1 MARFALAVMVVA
13 LGCGDDDSTPPL
25 DDASTEEDGGP
36 VVLDPP
42 EVETTLGTVVGGRQN
57 GSLEFL
63 GIPYAAP
70 PVGELRFR
78 RPQPNEGWTEPLDA
92 TERPSR
98 CEQEAIGISVPGSE
112 DCLILNV
119 HTPDPMPSDAPVLF
133 WIHGGAFVF
142 GEGIQTDGGTKGD
155 LLARDHGLV
164 VVSINYRLGPYGFMA
179 HPAFDEDGAPGNVG
193 FWDQLAALRWTRE
206 NVAAFGGDPD
216 RITVVGESAGGVSVC
231 ALLASAQ
238 TEGMIAAAISQ
249 SGLCD
254 DPLGSAADARDRAVA
269 LANAL
274 DCRGSND
281 AIRTCMRAA
290 TTEAIAAADPSA
302 DAGGLGA
309 RAWWPIVDG
318 ELVTGQFRDRLAE
331 GAAADIPTLVG
342 WNQDEGTLFVMLA
355 EREGEVADA
364 AAYDAS
370 VLELADRFGVDEAA
384 IRAQY
389 PMDASDPGVTI
400 AAMLGDASLA
410 CPSRR
415 AALLLAERGPTWAYL
430 FTFPEPGFQLAAER
444 DLGAFHSGEIQFVF
458 GHPAAIGQ
466 RSFRGDEIAVHDSMS
481 AYWAAFVTDHDPADA
496 GGSAWPALDASAPEA
511 MGLDVT
517 PTVADDPFADAC
529 ALWDAAR

>member
-1 MARFALAVMVVA
+1 MARLSLALLVLA
-13 LGCGDDDSTPPL
+13 LGCGDDDDSALPME
-25 DDASTEEDGGP
+25 DAAVAEDGGP
-36 VVLDPP
+36 VLEPP
-42 EVETTLGTVVGGRQN
+42 EVETTLGTVIGGREN

-70 PVGELRFR
+70 PVGDLRFR
-78 RPQPNEGWTEPLDA
+78 RPQPPESWSEPFDA
-92 TERPSR
+92 TGRPSR

-112 DCLILNV
+112 DCLVVNV
-119 HTPDPMPSDAPVLF
+119 HTPDPMPTDAPVLF

-164 VVSINYRLGPYGFMA
+164 VVSVNYRLGPYGFMA

-206 NVAAFGGDPD
+206 NIAAFGGDPD

-231 ALLASAQ
+231 ALLASAE

-254 DPLGSAADARDRAVA
+254 DPLGTIDDASARAIE
-269 LANAL
+269 LAEAL
-274 DCRGSND
+274 DCRGSDD
-281 AIRTCMRAA
+281 AIRTCMRGA
-290 TTEAIAAADPSA
+290 TPEEIAAADPSA

-318 ELVTGQFRDRLAE
+318 ELVTAQFRDRLAD

-364 AAYDAS
+364 AAYESSVADLAS
-370 VLELADRFGVDEAA
+370 RFGVDEAA

-389 PMDASDPGVTI
+389 PMDESDPGATI

-415 AALLLAERGPTWAYL
+415 AALLLADRGPTWAYL
-430 FTFPEPGFQLAAER
+430 FTYPDAGFQLATER

-458 GHPAAIGQ
+458 GHPSAIGQ
-466 RSFRGDEIAVHDSMS
+466 RSFRGDEVAVHDSMS
-481 AYWAAFVTDHDPADA
+481 AWWAAFVTDLDPADA
-496 GGSAWPALDASAPEA
+496 GGAAWPELDASAPEA
-511 MGLDVT
+511 MGLDAAPAVR
-517 PTVADDPFADAC
+517 DDPFADAC